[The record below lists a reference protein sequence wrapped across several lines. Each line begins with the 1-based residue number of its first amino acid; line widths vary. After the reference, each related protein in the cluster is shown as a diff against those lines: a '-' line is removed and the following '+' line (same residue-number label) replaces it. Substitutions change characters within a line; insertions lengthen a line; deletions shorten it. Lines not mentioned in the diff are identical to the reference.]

1 MEFMETLAPI
11 VELSVV
17 YVLLFTTGRSPARA
31 ELAKRGRATIR
42 RRGQP
47 PAPRLRLSLWPPDP
61 SLESHGPEQKRGDL
75 P

>member
-31 ELAKRGRATIR
+31 ERTTRGRATV
-42 RRGQP
+42 RRGRN
-47 PAPRLRLSLWPPDP
+47 PAPRIRLSLLPPYS
-61 SLESHGPEQKRGDL
+61 SLEPHGPEKKHEGL

>member
-1 MEFMETLAPI
+1 MGFMETLAPI

-31 ELAKRGRATIR
+31 ERTKRGRATIR
-42 RRGQP
+42 RGGH
-47 PAPRLRLSLWPPDP
+47 PAPRMRLSLLPPYS
-61 SLESHGPEQKRGDL
+61 SLEPQGPEKKRGDL